1 MEKRINKLSDSIR
14 KGNTRIMGIAE
25 GQEREKETEDL
36 FKKII
41 DENSPNLGKE
51 LGREVQ
57 EANKT
62 PNCLNTK
69 DLLQD
74 TIY

>member
-1 MEKRINKLSDSIR
+1 MDIP
-14 KGNTRIMGIAE
+14 E
-25 GQEREKETEDL
+25 GQETGKETEDL

-41 DENSPNLGKE
+41 NENSPNLGKE
-51 LGREVQ
+51 LDTEVQ

-62 PNCLNTK
+62 SNCLNTK